1 MVVSVRRTHAVADC
15 SKSQMTSWKK
25 LFCAPPPSVFLPLKR
40 VHRRSKREKIWVKKT
55 QQHIRASQNHVV
67 EPLSASVR
75 LIVGGNSHDRVRDV
89 AFPFSARVFC
99 GLASTLHLLTDCF
112 LLQQAGTCQNWQV
125 QGPTRHYQ
133 GTPLPFHDQGCVEHQ
148 WKI

>member
-1 MVVSVRRTHAVADC
+1 MAVSVRRTHAVADC

-55 QQHIRASQNHVV
+55 QQHIRASYNHVV

-89 AFPFSARVFC
+89 AFPFLSPCFLWACQHTALTDRLLSVAAS
-99 GLASTLHLLTDCF
+99 GYLSKLASTGANTALSRNAPSF
-112 LLQQAGTCQNWQV
+112 
-125 QGPTRHYQ
+125 P
-133 GTPLPFHDQGCVEHQ
+133 
-148 WKI
+148 